1 MSGRNVFFTGS
12 AGTGKSYLLRKI
24 ISTFPPLGLTI
35 CASTGVAACLIG
47 GVTLHSFAGIGAGDH
62 SLKRSIEMAR
72 RPAIAQ
78 AYRRCKILI
87 IDEISMVD
95 ADFFDVILKN
105 VVLNS
110 LIYLINIL
118 LQLIEAVAREVRGND
133 KPFGGIQL
141 ILCGDFFQVRRQFK
155 HIVDNFINLINFF
168 SQLPPVIKK
177 QPGNAFDGMNQQ
189 PRKRF
194 CFQAKQWKNC
204 ISASFELRKIYRQ
217 SDPKFV
223 EILNSIRIGRVT
235 PEMTEKL
242 LSTARQKIESNGII
256 ATQLC
261 SHTQDADSINKSRLA
276 SLKTQE
282 KIFEATDSDT
292 YLTNTLDSQLP
303 VPHKLTL
310 KEGCQVMLLKNIN
323 LSNGLV
329 NGARGVVKKF
339 SDGFPV
345 VRFKNNVEYIAKPE
359 KWSVKL
365 ANGTMLQRK
374 QVPLK
379 LAYCISIHKSQG
391 LTLDC
396 VEMSLAKV
404 FEAGQAYVAL
414 SRAQSM
420 DSLRILDFD
429 AKQIW
434 ADPQVLI
441 FYKSFRRQIMDIPVM
456 IPLGGQRKKQDV
468 KKIVSGLKITKSIM
482 NKPLMTIN

>member
-1 MSGRNVFFTGS
+1 
-12 AGTGKSYLLRKI
+12 
-24 ISTFPPLGLTI
+24 
-35 CASTGVAACLIG
+35 
-47 GVTLHSFAGIGAGDH
+47 
-62 SLKRSIEMAR
+62 
-72 RPAIAQ
+72 
-78 AYRRCKILI
+78 
-87 IDEISMVD
+87 
-95 ADFFDVILKN
+95 
-105 VVLNS
+105 
-110 LIYLINIL
+110 
-118 LQLIEAVAREVRGND
+118 
-133 KPFGGIQL
+133 
-141 ILCGDFFQVRRQFK
+141 
-155 HIVDNFINLINFF
+155 
-168 SQLPPVIKK
+168 
-177 QPGNAFDGMNQQ
+177 MNQPQ
-189 PRKRF
+189 RKRF
-194 CFQAKQWKNC
+194 CFQAKQWQNC
-204 ISASFELRKIYRQ
+204 INASFELRKIYRQ

-223 EILNSIRIGRVT
+223 DILNSIRIGRVT

-242 LSTARQKIESNGII
+242 LATGRQKIEFNGII

-276 SLKTQE
+276 SLKTPE
-282 KIFEATDSDT
+282 KMFEATDSDS

-310 KEGCQVMLLKNIN
+310 KEGCQVMLLKNVN

-329 NGARGVVKKF
+329 NGARGVIKKF
-339 SDGFPV
+339 SEGFPV
-345 VRFKNNVEYIAKPE
+345 VRFKNNVEYTAKPE
-359 KWSVKL
+359 KWTVKL
-365 ANGTMLQRK
+365 ANGTVLQRK

-441 FYKSFRRQIMDIPVM
+441 FYKSFRRQIMDMPVM

-468 KKIVSGLKITKSIM
+468 KKIVSGLKIAKSIM